1 MLVFDDVEDR
11 VKFLCSE
18 QAEFDGF
25 LFHVSGLLIIRFPP
39 GTADRAAIDPFQFE
53 EGLAS
58 RRTESAGS
66 LDLPLGND
74 EVLQFSGFLPVVG
87 LQSLVQGNSQP
98 GEADLFPQRSDNRF
112 EYPIATRLLA
122 IKKRMTLPAQR
133 IFSGACHSISF

>member
-98 GEADLFPQRSDNRF
+98 GEADLFPRRSDNRF

-122 IKKRMTLPAQR
+122 IKK
-133 IFSGACHSISF
+133 